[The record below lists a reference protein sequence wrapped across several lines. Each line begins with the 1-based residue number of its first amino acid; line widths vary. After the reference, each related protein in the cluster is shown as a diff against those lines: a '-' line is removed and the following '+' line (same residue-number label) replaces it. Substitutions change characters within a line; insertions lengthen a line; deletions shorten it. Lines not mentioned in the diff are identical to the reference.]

1 MFPSSFPS
9 SLSPAP
15 DSLSSAPAP
24 TSAAEV
30 VVPAEH
36 LTFEAPDSVL
46 GAYFAVRP
54 APLQPPAAPPSPLAA
69 GTFPLPKDSIFLAG
83 FRTLWQPDV
92 RDICWRHE
100 EVEWHPVGIAGDPVE
115 YRFRNDDY
123 VTAGLLFNFFLI
135 ALVVATSWRF
145 LRGQLADFF
154 YTRER
159 PNLFNNREDNVLRG
173 RFFLVLQ
180 TCFMVGILFFGNVQA
195 FLPQTFA
202 AQSPYVILGV
212 GTGIMAVYFLFKLLL
227 YAIVN
232 HTFFTS
238 AKCRQWSDMYLI
250 SVFATGCGLMP
261 LALALVFFD
270 LPVSDTLIAGIL
282 LLSLVKILLLY
293 KCYHIF
299 FQRPFGVTHLIL
311 YFCALEITPVALVG
325 ATLYGVGYAL
335 GL

>member
-1 MFPSSFPS
+1 MFPSSLPS
-9 SLSPAP
+9 SLPPVADSLSPAP
-15 DSLSSAPAP
+15 AP
-24 TSAAEV
+24 TVAEV
-30 VVPAEH
+30 AMAAEH
-36 LTFEAPDSVL
+36 LTFEAPDSAL
-46 GAYFAVRP
+46 GAYFAGHP
-54 APLQPPAAPPSPLAA
+54 APLQPPAAPPSPLAV
-69 GTFPLPKDSIFLAG
+69 GTFPLPKDSVFLAG

-100 EVEWHPVGIAGDPVE
+100 AVEWHPIGIAGDPVD

-123 VTAGLLFNFFLI
+123 VTVGLLVNFFLI
-135 ALVVATSWRF
+135 ALVIANSWRF
-145 LRGQLADFF
+145 LRRQLSDFF

-159 PNLFNNREDNVLRG
+159 PNLFSNVEDNVLRG

-180 TCFMVGILFFGNVQA
+180 TCFMIGILFFGHVQA

-202 AQSPYVILGV
+202 VQSPYVILGA
-212 GTGIMAVYFLFKLLL
+212 GTGIMAFYFLLKLLF

-232 HTFFTS
+232 HTFFTP
-238 AKCRQWSDMYLI
+238 AKCHQWSDVYLI